1 MRKLQDYLD
10 RIESSIAAGEAVLAQ
25 RDPLLTGTV
34 KAKCTEAALL
44 IGSYQMFVHREV
56 FEPLMTSP
64 DDRVRRQVYAL
75 KAECIALSEDLRTSV
90 RTLVARETP
99 MDQDAIQARVEWFNV
114 RVRRHIA
121 GVLLLLDSPGGA
133 LRRAA

>member
-1 MRKLQDYLD
+1 MRLLQDYLD
-10 RIESSIAAGEAVLAQ
+10 RIEASMVAGEDILARRNASQ
-25 RDPLLTGTV
+25 AASV

-56 FEPLMTSP
+56 FEPLMASP
-64 DDRVRRQVYAL
+64 DDLVRRQVCAL
-75 KAECIALSEDLRTSV
+75 KAECIALSEDLRAGVKTMA
-90 RTLVARETP
+90 AREAP
-99 MDQDAIQARVEWFNV
+99 MDHDALQARVEWFNG

-121 GVLLLLDSPGGA
+121 GVTLLLDSPGGA